1 MSKKSRTEYK
11 NKENDNRKGKIG
23 YQERLVDEQIAED
36 EIKYFINETVNYED
50 FFEDVRNK
58 LQ

>member
-11 NKENDNRKGKIG
+11 NKENDLRKGKIG
-23 YQERLVDEQIAED
+23 YQERLVEEQIAND
-36 EIKYFINETVNYED
+36 EIKYFVQETVNYED
-50 FFEDVRNK
+50 YFEDVKNR